1 MSTVGWLAVL
11 ASVVAV
17 WLLTSINDRLAR
29 VIKLLEIANE
39 ELRYPNL
46 EAHKRDM
53 MGQRAYNEMNE
64 ML

>member
-46 EAHKRDM
+46 ERTSAI
-53 MGQRAYNEMNE
+53 
-64 ML
+64 